1 MNIEGARDVLMG
13 VMQDSTPIEHRDVL
27 RNNLEQQRVQVEEE
41 IMVLEGKLALKKEYL
56 AKIEGGIDVL
66 DELK

>member
-13 VMQDSTPIEHRDVL
+13 VMQASTPIEHRDVL
-27 RNNLEQQRVQVEEE
+27 LNNLEQQRVQVEEE

>member
-27 RNNLEQQRVQVEEE
+27 RNNLEQQQAQVEEE

>member
-13 VMQDSTPIEHRDVL
+13 VMQDSTPVEHRDVL

-41 IMVLEGKLALKKEYL
+41 IMVLEGKLALKKSTL
-56 AKIEGGIDVL
+56 QK
-66 DELK
+66 

>member
-13 VMQDSTPIEHRDVL
+13 VMQDNTPIEHRDVL
-27 RNNLEQQRVQVEEE
+27 RNNLEKQRVQVEEE

>member
-27 RNNLEQQRVQVEEE
+27 RNNLQQQRVQVEEE

>member
-41 IMVLEGKLALKKEYL
+41 IMVLEGKLALKKSIL
-56 AKIEGGIDVL
+56 QK
-66 DELK
+66 

>member
-41 IMVLEGKLALKKEYL
+41 IMVLEGKLALKEEYL

>member
-1 MNIEGARDVLMG
+1 MG

>member
-27 RNNLEQQRVQVEEE
+27 LNNLEQQRVQVEEE